1 VTLPHLLAARR
12 LDLPLPAIL
21 LAVALGG
28 VAVAASAAIVIT
40 PFDAALFGG
49 LTVPTVLGAGVLDG
63 LNPCAFALLVLF
75 ATYTLTLVNS
85 VTSDGSPTAL
95 ARRRLLGAGSLYV
108 GAVWITYFLIGLG
121 LFAFLSWL
129 GEDHL
134 ITRIAAIL
142 ALVMALWMVKDIL
155 LPGWGPALA
164 APHATH
170 GWMHRAME
178 RGGLG
183 GMLLAGV
190 LVGICTVPCSGAIYL
205 DIVAVLNA
213 SGGGSTG
220 LALLALYNIAYILPL
235 VALPERAAWPYLG
248 ASSIIHIGYFF
259 SLVGAYRAGDLSHG
273 YPIMRGVAPLL
284 VAVSALTWFGEAP
297 SPATWTGI
305 ALICGGVLSLGL
317 AGFDWKHSR
326 AATGWALANAA
337 IIACYTIVDATGV
350 RDWVMLNTTDSLYSL
365 PVPVQ
370 YPLGAGVRWSD
381 DDLKYLLGSIPSF

>member
-1 VTLPHLLAARR
+1 VALPRPATGRW
-12 LDLPLPAIL
+12 LDLPAPAVA

-28 VAVAASAAIVIT
+28 VAIMASAAVAIS
-40 PFDAALFGG
+40 PFDAGTFGG

-85 VTSDGSPTAL
+85 VTASGSPTAL

-121 LFAFLSWL
+121 LFTFLAWL

-134 ITRIAAIL
+134 VTRIAAML

-170 GWMHRAME
+170 AWMHRAME

-235 VALPERAAWPYLG
+235 VAL
-248 ASSIIHIGYFF
+248 
-259 SLVGAYRAGDLSHG
+259 
-273 YPIMRGVAPLL
+273 L
-284 VAVSALTWFGEAP
+284 VAVSNRRVLGRLGRWNQSN
-297 SPATWTGI
+297 SPWVKAGLAI
-305 ALICGGVLSLGL
+305 AVIAMSLGL
-317 AGFDWKHSR
+317 LI
-326 AATGWALANAA
+326 TL
-337 IIACYTIVDATGV
+337 
-350 RDWVMLNTTDSLYSL
+350 
-365 PVPVQ
+365 
-370 YPLGAGVRWSD
+370 
-381 DDLKYLLGSIPSF
+381 